1 MPELADAHIHLF
13 ERGYASSFTARPGVT
28 VDEPAC
34 FDSLVQ
40 EHELQA
46 ALVVGYQDKD
56 SRRNNEFLAAING
69 RHDWL
74 FPVAHHDFTQAM
86 SVEGL
91 AAWHSQKFCGVSLYV
106 FGAENTAD
114 LAAIPIE
121 CWDWLEHHNWLISVN
136 SKGDDWGAWQPI
148 LEQFPQLRVLI
159 SHLGLPPKVAQPVPG
174 EAARAAM
181 QPVLDLAAFAGVHV
195 KLSGFYAATDPG
207 HDYPHRAAWPY
218 VQALVDTYTTD
229 RLLWASDFSPCLDW
243 LSYPQ
248 TLGVFGHMPFLD
260 TADIKRITGEN
271 LLNLLQAV
279 G

>member
-1 MPELADAHIHLF
+1 MAELADSHIHLF
-13 ERGYASSFTARPGVT
+13 ENGYASSFTARPGVT

-40 EHELQA
+40 EHNLQA

-56 SRRNNEFLAAING
+56 SPRNNEFLAAING

-74 FPVAHHDFTQAM
+74 FPVAHHDFSQVM
-86 SVEGL
+86 SVDSLG
-91 AAWHSQKFCGVSLYV
+91 AWHSQKFCGVSFYI
-106 FGAENTAD
+106 FGDENRAA
-114 LAAIPIE
+114 LAAIPTE

-136 SKGDDWGAWQPI
+136 SKGDDWGAWKPI
-148 LEQFPQLRVLI
+148 LEQFPQLRVVV
-159 SHLGLPPKVAQPVPG
+159 SHLGLPPKVALPVP
-174 EAARAAM
+174 EEEARAAM
-181 QPVLDLAAFAGVHV
+181 QPVLDLAAFPGVHV
-195 KLSGFYAATDPG
+195 KLSGFYAISDPG

-218 VQALVDTYTTD
+218 VQALADSYTTD

-248 TLGVFGHMPFLD
+248 TFDVFGHMPFFD
-260 TADIKRITGEN
+260 DAGIERIIGGN
-271 LLNLLQAV
+271 LLKLLQAV